1 MPAIHRT
8 TSAPVTSDRIG
19 KETPAAPLRR
29 KPWLLRHDISS
40 QDINISLSESLQP
53 SDTSTSKPFPERST
67 STPNIGS
74 VVMNNSKGIAAM
86 LGKRPGESLAKAST
100 KKKVTKVTAKKD
112 VVKMVPEADRVFAG
126 KTMYWIPDDDIDQ
139 GRKMRMDKARE
150 YGGVWSK
157 NVSCTALKFILLQW
171 PLMAVANGSDYLGPS
186 SIFVIRDK
194 PILCARVT

>member
-1 MPAIHRT
+1 MNNSKGIA
-8 TSAPVTSDRIG
+8 AMLG
-19 KETPAAPLRR
+19 KRPG
-29 KPWLLRHDISS
+29 
-40 QDINISLSESLQP
+40 ESLAKASTKKKVTKVTAKKDVVKMVPEADRP
-53 SDTSTSKPFPERST
+53 SDTSTPKPFPERST

-74 VVMNNSKGIAAM
+74 VIMNNSKGIAAM

-139 GRKMRMDKARE
+139 GRKMRIDKARE